1 MVTREHGARL
11 EQGGGKARQGGDL
24 RRDLL
29 QHLVRVRVNVR
40 VRVRVRWSPLRPPAW
55 QPAFIRVMMRVGRG
69 YNGEIRV
76 RVQSSMSG
84 CFPLTSAECL

>member
-1 MVTREHGARL
+1 MITREHGTRL

-40 VRVRVRWSPLRPPAW
+40 VNARVNVRVNVRVRVK
-55 QPAFIRVMMRVGRG
+55 V
-69 YNGEIRV
+69 RV
-76 RVQSSMSG
+76 RRGKLQKSN
-84 CFPLTSAECL
+84 LQYYY